1 MREAGIIERV
11 MKYFSIRNRSIL
23 REVIVTNFKVRYQ
36 GSILGYLW
44 SLLKPLFMFAIL
56 YIVFTQVFKLG
67 KDVEHYPIYLLLGI
81 VLWNFFTEA
90 TVTGL
95 SSIVDSGELIRKI
108 SIPRYL
114 IVLAST
120 ASALINLTLSLVVV
134 VVFALINHVPIQA
147 GWLLLPILILEL
159 LILATGLAFL
169 LSSIFVKFRDINY
182 IWELVLQAGFYLT
195 PIIYPLQL
203 ITNAQYQQLILL
215 NPVAQIIQDARQLF
229 VTGDAITI
237 WEVGTGMT
245 ISIPIV
251 IVLITAVF
259 GALYFKKQSK
269 SFAENV

>member
-1 MREAGIIERV
+1 
-11 MKYFSIRNRSIL
+11 
-23 REVIVTNFKVRYQ
+23 
-36 GSILGYLW
+36 
-44 SLLKPLFMFAIL
+44 MFTIL
-56 YIVFTQVFKLG
+56 YVVFTQVFKLG

-114 IVLAST
+114 VVLAST
-120 ASALINLTLSLVVV
+120 ASALINLFLSLVVV
-134 VVFALINHVPIQA
+134 VIFAAINHVPVQI
-147 GWLLLPILILEL
+147 GWLLLPVIILEL
-159 LILATGLAFL
+159 LILSTGLAFL

-203 ITNAQYQQLILL
+203 INNTGYQQLILM

-229 VTGDAITI
+229 ITGDAITI
-237 WEVGTGMT
+237 WEVGSGM
-245 ISIPIV
+245 IAYIPIV
-251 IVLITAVF
+251 IVIVAAIC
-259 GALYFKKQSK
+259 GALYFKKESK